1 VALTYVTKSEFQGKF
16 ATVQEQINAL
26 QNALYGKDP
35 NYPIS
40 LSDLGSD
47 VVSALDKT
55 SYLKRGEAIPSSQL
69 PLKSQGTYID
79 QRTQGVINWSV
90 TAPSIIDEVV
100 NARDGELSLDARLD
114 DLTVSDD
121 IIAAINASTEATKI
135 SKTQIQV
142 STIDHNELDDRD
154 VSDCHPQ
161 SAITDLVSDLSD
173 KTDSAT
179 IIATINASVEV
190 ALIDPAHIDVASI
203 DHGDLDGLSDADSH
217 PISAITGLEGRLS
230 AAEDDATA
238 ALGAIDAALVAA
250 GYTPGVDTLSD
261 FFQCI
266 IAYFNTV
273 DPGGA
278 TRPACATTWT
288 MP

>member
-1 VALTYVTKSEFQGKF
+1 MALTYVTKSEFQGKL
-16 ATVQEQINAL
+16 ATVQEQISAL

-40 LSDLGSD
+40 LSDLGTD
-47 VVSALDKT
+47 VITALDKT

-79 QRTQGVINWSV
+79 QRTQGVVNWSV
-90 TAPSIIDEVV
+90 TAPSVIDEVV
-100 NARDGELSLDARLD
+100 NARDGELSLDDRLD
-114 DLTVSDD
+114 NLTVSDD

-142 STIDHNELDDRD
+142 STITHNELDDRD
-154 VSDCHPQ
+154 VADCHPQ
-161 SAITDLVSDLSD
+161 SAITNLTTDLSN

-179 IIATINASVEV
+179 IIATINASLEV
-190 ALIDPAHIDVASI
+190 ALIDPAHIDVSSI

-230 AAEDDATA
+230 AAEGNASS
-238 ALGAIDAALVAA
+238 ALGAINDALTAA
-250 GYTPGVDTLSD
+250 GYTPGVDSLSD
-261 FFQCI
+261 FMQCI
-266 IAYFNTV
+266 IAYFNNL
-273 DPGGA
+273 DPTYA
-278 TRPACATTWT
+278 SRPACASTWPT
-288 MP
+288 